1 MVDVGYPSKS
11 WAIKWLR
18 GSLISFL
25 RGNIDKKILLGR
37 MRKCYEEYSLS
48 IADIEALIESLV
60 VDPSLDFISP
70 ETRHRL
76 LNELM
81 EEFKSRVQFHS
92 HRKRNPS
99 SGA

>member
-1 MVDVGYPSKS
+1 
-11 WAIKWLR
+11 
-18 GSLISFL
+18 
-25 RGNIDKKILLGR
+25 

-76 LNELM
+76 LNELI
-81 EEFKSRVQFHS
+81 EEFKSRV
-92 HRKRNPS
+92 
-99 SGA
+99 